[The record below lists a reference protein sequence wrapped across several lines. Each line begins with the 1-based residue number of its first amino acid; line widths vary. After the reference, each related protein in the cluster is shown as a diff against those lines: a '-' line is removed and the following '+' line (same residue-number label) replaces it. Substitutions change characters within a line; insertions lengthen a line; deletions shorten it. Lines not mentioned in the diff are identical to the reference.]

1 MDEENLGRE
10 RRGNQVALERVIG
23 FASVMIIPS
32 TPTKALSLDSSR
44 VK

>member
-10 RRGNQVALERVIG
+10 RRGEQIALEHVIG

-32 TPTKALSLDSSR
+32 TPTKVL
-44 VK
+44 